1 MGALLRL
8 ELRQLVRQRISL
20 LLLLLALAFC
30 ALAYVN
36 GRALLTQQIGGRAA
50 SAAEDAEADARV
62 VGMITAKADPA
73 TAVLYPFRV
82 QLPVIAPVPPL
93 VDFSAGRAAFENY
106 STIISLRARADGLFK
121 RTQLENPEAL
131 ARGSFDLGFFAVIVA
146 PLLLIGLGYGLF
158 VADRDSGTASL
169 ILAQAGSPLRVL
181 AVRSV
186 PRLALVALPLI
197 ATALLLLANGPDLP
211 GRVAAAG
218 WWLGLSLALLGFW
231 WAVILLVNSL
241 KVSAE
246 TAALVLVGLW
256 AALTLMLPPLIAAA
270 AQIGYPPPSRFDQ
283 IATARAAEVASTT
296 AYENDHPDLAS
307 EDFAGRLASV
317 RKTVSIGRTV
327 DAAIAPVSRKFDDQL
342 ARQHDV
348 VRTFAWL
355 SPPLVAGNAM
365 NAAAGTDVGGAL
377 AFRRAVGEYLIEAKA
392 ALARPIDEGG
402 ILSRADY
409 DRLPRFAWKP
419 AAPNPVTPLL
429 VLLLLTALIAGLA
442 IRRFAST
449 QLD

>member
-8 ELRQLVRQRISL
+8 ELRLLVRQRISL

-30 ALAYVN
+30 GLAYAN
-36 GRALLTQQIGGRAA
+36 GRALLTQQIDGRAA
-50 SAAEDAEADARV
+50 SAIEDAATNKRV

-82 QLPVIAPVPPL
+82 QLPVVAPVPPL

-106 STIISLRARADGLFK
+106 STTVSLRARADSLFK

-158 VADRDSGTASL
+158 AADRDSGTARL

-186 PRLALVALPLI
+186 PRLSLVAVPL
-197 ATALLLLANGPDLP
+197 AVTVLLLLATGPVLP
-211 GRVAAAG
+211 GRTAAAG
-218 WWLGLSLALLGFW
+218 WWLGTALTLIGFW

-246 TAALVLVGLW
+246 TAALMLVGLW
-256 AALTLMLPPLIAAA
+256 AALTLMLPPLIAAT

-283 IATARAAEVASTT
+283 IATARATEVASTT

-327 DAAIAPVSRKFDDQL
+327 DAAVTPVSRKFDEQL
-342 ARQHDV
+342 ARQHDL

-355 SPPLVAGNAM
+355 SPPLVAGNAL
-365 NAAAGTDVGGAL
+365 NATAGTDIGGSL
-377 AFRRAVGEYLIEAKA
+377 AFRRAVGAYLTAAKA
-392 ALARPIDEGG
+392 ALARPIDQGS
-402 ILSRADY
+402 ILSRAEY
-409 DRLPRFAWKP
+409 DRLPRFTWKP
-419 AAPNPVTPLL
+419 AAAAPVAPLL
-429 VLLLLTALIAGLA
+429 VLLILTILIGGLA
-442 IRRFAST
+442 IRRLASP
-449 QLD
+449 QID